1 MAGRIPQQFLQT
13 LLRRVDLAEVVQRH
27 VPLKRAGGEYKAC
40 CPFHNEKTPSFTVS
54 PAKGFY
60 HCFGC
65 GAHGTAISFLM
76 EYGKYS
82 FVDAVEELAAGQ
94 SLEVPREG
102 GGGAPREDFEP
113 LYECL
118 EAACGWY
125 QRELKRAGPG
135 QAYAKGRG
143 LSGEICRD
151 YRIGYAPAGFDN
163 VKAELG
169 SRYAEELLLRAGLL
183 AKKEARVYDRFRHR
197 LMFPIRDGR
206 GRVLGFGGRAVGADD
221 QPKYLNTAETPVFR
235 KGRILYGAHELQQ
248 RPGKVEALVLTEG
261 YMDVVGLAQAGVG
274 NALATLGT
282 AATADHLRQ
291 LGRFCRTFVFCF
303 DGDRAGREAGWRAL
317 GNLLEV
323 MRDGDEC
330 RFAHLP
336 EGEDPDS
343 YVRAHG
349 ADGWRRFLDSALP
362 FEEYFFAHLRQDL
375 DLARVSGKS
384 KLVERARPLLAR
396 LRAPVFRALM
406 TKELERLTGLEVG
419 ELRLDAV
426 PSGAAARPPRP
437 RRRPGQMSAVAR
449 LMRVLLDHPELAA
462 RIEAPDHLA
471 ELPDPGFRLL
481 AKIVKMAQA
490 EPGINAAGIVE
501 SFRGQEAH
509 RHLGVLLDRSP
520 PAELAGVERA
530 RDLHGVVDQ
539 FARKF
544 RLEWVKLRIAEL
556 NEKQVAGGLSE
567 PELERLAR
575 LKKERL
581 DLNAA
586 HPE

>member
-27 VPLKRAGGEYKAC
+27 VPLQRAGGEYKAC

-65 GAHGTAISFLM
+65 GANGTAITFLM
-76 EYGKYS
+76 EYAKYS
-82 FVDAVEELAAGQ
+82 FIDAVEELAAGQ
-94 SLEVPREG
+94 GLEVPREG

-118 EAACGWY
+118 EAACRWY

-135 QAYAKGRG
+135 QEYAKRRG

-163 VKAELG
+163 AKKELG
-169 SRYAEELLLRAGLL
+169 GKYADELLLRAGLL

-221 QPKYLNTAETPVFR
+221 KPKYLNTAETPVFH
-235 KGRILYGAHELQQ
+235 KGRILYGVHELQQ
-248 RPGKVEALVLTEG
+248 RPGKAEALVLTEG

-291 LGRFCRTFVFCF
+291 LGRFCRTYVFCF

-343 YVRAHG
+343 YVRARG
-349 ADGWRRFLDSALP
+349 ADGWRQFLCSALP
-362 FEEYFFAHLRQDL
+362 FEEYFFARLRQDL
-375 DLARVSGKS
+375 DLDRVAGKS
-384 KLVERARPLLAR
+384 QLVERARPLLAR

-419 ELRLDAV
+419 ELRMDEA
-426 PSGAAARPPRP
+426 PAAGRPPRP

-449 LMRVLLDHPELAA
+449 LMYVLLWYPELAG
-462 RIEAPDHLA
+462 RIEEPDHLA

-481 AKIVKMAQA
+481 AKIVKLAQA
-490 EPGINAAGIVE
+490 EPGINAAGIIE

-509 RHLGVLLDRSP
+509 RHLGVLLDRHP
-520 PAELAGVERA
+520 PQELAGVAAA
-530 RDLHGVVDQ
+530 RDLHGTVDQ
-539 FARKF
+539 FARRF
-544 RLEWVKLRIAEL
+544 RLEWVKRQVSGL
-556 NEKQVAGGLSE
+556 NDKQVRGGLSE
-567 PELERLAR
+567 AELERLAR
-575 LKKERL
+575 LKKERT

-586 HPE
+586 RLA